1 MINTNKNGFLKMKK
15 FNLLYQS
22 LMKQARGYLERIDL
36 QQYPQMIR
44 NLYTKFSELR
54 SKYFELKNY
63 KLKQLGIRTIQG
75 TQKSV
80 IINDI
85 INLIASSE
93 EKNED
98 TKELKQK
105 LSEYYNNNK
114 VSIQDWKRIANILK
128 QVKNDQEI
136 KKIHG
141 ELIIAYNKLPATMKK
156 LIDLPDKSVTTI
168 VDDILYYKKNQ
179 DSYNGNNIEDIN
191 VETAQKWITIA
202 KNNFDIRKI
211 AEQNVYSLINK
222 HSDELFVIQFTTASG
237 REVSR
242 LGKLHVTTTGD
253 YTVKNPLE
261 ASLRLSK
268 YNNIT
273 YYDLSSQHPGYR
285 NAKLSNVISISLGD
299 FENGN
304 GITYILEH

>member
-1 MINTNKNGFLKMKK
+1 MKK

-22 LMKQARGYLERIDL
+22 LMNQARGYLETVNL

-44 NLYTKFSELR
+44 NLYIKFDTLR
-54 SKYFELKNY
+54 SKYFALKNN
-63 KLKQLGIRTIQG
+63 KLRQLGVGITGIQEN
-75 TQKSV
+75 KNV

-114 VSIQDWKRIANILK
+114 VSIQDWKKIANILR

-136 KKIHG
+136 KKIHN
-141 ELIIAYNKLPATMKK
+141 ELVVAYNKLPATMKK
-156 LIDLPDKSVTTI
+156 LIDLPDKSVTTV

-179 DSYNGNNIEDIN
+179 DGYNGNNNIENIDI
-191 VETAQKWITIA
+191 EIAQKWITTA
-202 KNNFDIRKI
+202 HMDFDVRRIT
-211 AEQNVYSLINK
+211 EQNVYSLINK
-222 HSDELFVIQFTTASG
+222 HSNEFFVIQFTTASG

-253 YTVKNPLE
+253 YIVKNPLQ

-273 YYDLSSQHPGYR
+273 YYDLTSQHPGYR